1 MTCANLYL
9 KKCLARV
16 IFFLFY
22 RHTMPVLSVLSPMFG
37 AFLLCGIPSRSFFPF
52 AQFRFPFAQFRFPFA
67 PFFFFHSLRSVYHS
81 PLWAHICAQFRSAKL
96 RPYAPHMPT
105 WQCRLLR
112 QLVGQSHCPLV
123 LSLPPSCSSG
133 ITCASVSHKSNL
145 TPQRVRNQSLP
156 KDHRKIPQGSPKD
169 EQPFLHKSR
178 SHCIYTMYIYIFCY
192 KVAINSTIYH
202 PLVFL
207 YPRTNL
213 LFNTF
218 LLEKCKKMQKYLVN
232 SKKSSNF
239 AAVLCA

>member
-1 MTCANLYL
+1 MHAL
-9 KKCLARV
+9 
-16 IFFLFY
+16 FF
-22 RHTMPVLSVLSPMFG
+22 PVLPAYNAGFVCPISYVWGFSFVRDTVPLLFSIRSVPFSIRSVLF
-37 AFLLCGIPSRSFFPF
+37 
-52 AQFRFPFAQFRFPFA
+52 FPFA

-81 PLWAHICAQFRSAKL
+81 PLWTHICAQFRSAKL

-169 EQPFLHKSR
+169 EPPFLHKSR

-213 LFNTF
+213 LFSTF